1 MSFTTFEFFLF
12 ALLALVVYY
21 IIPKKVRWIW
31 LLILSYMYYFSY
43 NVATVWMLIL
53 TTAIT
58 YTGGIL
64 LERLNNTKPDEAADR
79 EAKKAFKKGIT
90 GKKKKVVLL
99 MVVLSFGILAVC
111 KYTNFMI
118 ENINGILS
126 FAGSAGRLS
135 VLNLTLPLGIS
146 FYTFQSVSY
155 VVDVYRGKHKAQKN
169 FFKYALFVSFFP
181 QLLQGPIGRYER
193 LGSQLYEGHAYDLKN
208 IQFGVQRI
216 LWGMLKKMVLADRVN
231 AAVLLIFNNYWNYGG
246 WINVFGVI
254 LYSIQLYADF
264 SGGIDITI
272 GVAQM
277 FGITMD
283 ENFRQPYFS
292 RSISEFWRRWHIT
305 LGTWMKDYI
314 FYPFSLSKC
323 MNKFG
328 KWCRKRFGNNVGKLL
343 PVSLANLLVFFIVGI
358 WHGAAWKY
366 IMYGMYNGV
375 IIAASGMLAPVYAKV
390 HNKLHINPKSW
401 WYQGFCI
408 VRTFILV
415 NIGFYFD
422 MAPNLYAANVM
433 LVETV
438 TKAHISQISM
448 ATVKAVGL
456 TQQDFILVIVGCII
470 IFVVSVLKEKGMNIR
485 ETIASKNIVVRWGI
499 YIAFIMFILIYGSTS
514 TTSDFIYAN
523 F

>member
-1 MSFTTFEFFLF
+1 MNFISLTFVFSFPVVVLLYWKIPWKYRELF
-12 ALLALVVYY
+12 LLAVSYFFY
-21 IIPKKVRWIW
+21 IKESSWAGG
-31 LLILSYMYYFSY
+31 LLL
-43 NVATVWMLIL
+43 L

-58 YTGGIL
+58 YLAGIAV
-64 LERLNNTKPDEAADR
+64 E
-79 EAKKAFKKGIT
+79 KGRHRRAW
-90 GKKKKVVLL
+90 L
-99 MVVLSFGILAVC
+99 ILAVTVC
-111 KYTNFMI
+111 LGFLIGLKY
-118 ENINGILS
+118 
-126 FAGSAGRLS
+126 S
-135 VLNLTLPLGIS
+135 VPPVGIS
-146 FYTFQSVSY
+146 FYTFQTMAY
-155 VVDVYRGKHKAQKN
+155 VIDVYRGEISAEKSPLS
-169 FFKYALFVSFFP
+169 YALFVSFFP

-193 LGSQLYEGHAYDLKN
+193 LGSQLYEGHSYDLRN

-231 AAVLLIFNNYWNYGG
+231 AAVTLIFNNYWNYGG

-323 MNKFG
+323 MNRFG
-328 KWCRKRFGNNVGKLL
+328 KWCKKTFGNNIGKLF

-375 IIAASGMLAPVYAKV
+375 IIAASGMLAPVYAKI
-390 HNKLHINPKSW
+390 HTKLHINPKSW

-408 VRTFILV
+408 IRTFILV

-422 MAPNLYAANVM
+422 MAPDLYAANVM
-433 LVETV
+433 LAETF
-438 TKAHISQISM
+438 TKAHLSQISM

-456 TQQDFILVIVGCII
+456 SAQDLIIVGVGCLI
-470 IFVVSVLKEKGMNIR
+470 IFIVSLLKEKGMNIR
-485 ETIASKNIVVRWGI
+485 EAIAQKNIAVRWAI
-499 YIAFIMFILIYGSTS
+499 YIAFIMFILIYGSTA

>member
-1 MSFTTFEFFLF
+1 M
-12 ALLALVVYY
+12 
-21 IIPKKVRWIW
+21 
-31 LLILSYMYYFSY
+31 IL
-43 NVATVWMLIL
+43 
-53 TTAIT
+53 
-58 YTGGIL
+58 
-64 LERLNNTKPDEAADR
+64 
-79 EAKKAFKKGIT
+79 
-90 GKKKKVVLL
+90 
-99 MVVLSFGILAVC
+99 LSFGVLAVC

-118 ENINGILS
+118 GNINGIL
-126 FAGSAGRLS
+126 AMTKATGRLS
-135 VLNLTLPLGIS
+135 VLKLTLPLGIS

-155 VVDVYRGKHKAQKN
+155 VVDVYRGKHEPQKN

-193 LGSQLYEGHAYDLKN
+193 LGSQLYEGHSYDLRN

-231 AAVLLIFNNYWNYGG
+231 AAVTLIFNNYWNYGG

-328 KWCRKRFGNNVGKLL
+328 KWCKKTFGNNIGKLL

-375 IIAASGMLAPVYAKV
+375 IIAASGMLAPVYAKI
-390 HNKLHINPKSW
+390 HTKLHINPKSW

-408 VRTFILV
+408 IRTFILV

-422 MAPNLYAANVM
+422 MAPDLYAANVM
-433 LVETV
+433 LAETF
-438 TKAHISQISM
+438 TKAHLSQISM

-456 TQQDFILVIVGCII
+456 SAQDLIIVGVGCLI
-470 IFVVSVLKEKGMNIR
+470 IFIVSLLKEKGMNIR
-485 ETIASKNIVVRWGI
+485 EAIAQKNIVVRWVI
-499 YIAFIMFILIYGSTS
+499 YIAFIMFILIYGSTA